1 MANDLMTPTTRFQT
15 PAEEA
20 TTDGPAARRLDYGR
34 VLPEATRAMQGLEDV
49 VKASTLEPKL
59 RELVKLRASLINGCA
74 YCVDMHTKDAVAI
87 GEDEQRLHFVSVW
100 QEAPVFSARERA
112 ALAWTDAL
120 TRIADTGAPD
130 DAYAA
135 VAREFDPAEQV
146 ARTLAIIA
154 INGWNRLS
162 VGFRTPAGSY
172 VSHRHPRPVSAS

>member
-1 MANDLMTPTTRFQT
+1 MTSELITNTTRFET
-15 PAEEA
+15 STEEA
-20 TTDGPAARRLDYGR
+20 ATDGPGAQRLDYGR
-34 VLPEATRAMQGLEDV
+34 ALPEASRAMQGLEDV

-59 RELVKLRASLINGCA
+59 RELVKLRSSLINGCA

-100 QEAPVFSARERA
+100 REAPVFSARERA

-146 ARTLAIIA
+146 ALTLAIIA
-154 INGWNRLS
+154 INGWNRLA
-162 VGFRTPAGSY
+162 VGFRQPVGSY
-172 VSHRHPRPVSAS
+172 VSHRHPIAAAAG